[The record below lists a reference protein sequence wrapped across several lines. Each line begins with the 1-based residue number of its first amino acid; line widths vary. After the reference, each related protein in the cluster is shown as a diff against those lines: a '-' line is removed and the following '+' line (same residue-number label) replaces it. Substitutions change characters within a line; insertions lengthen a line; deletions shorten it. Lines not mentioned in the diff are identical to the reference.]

1 MFIYVIFFISLF
13 KKLLDA
19 QQICIIYIYLL
30 RLNLRV
36 VH

>member
-19 QQICIIYIYLL
+19 QQICIIYIYIYIYIFTKT
-30 RLNLRV
+30 
-36 VH
+36 